1 MSDTSDV
8 LGALA
13 TGLAADTRESG
24 RKALEV
30 LESRSPDLFTMSEQT
45 GEDLVATSVGFIDVL
60 LSALR
65 METDMP
71 WAEHDKRA
79 REHGRLRAAQGVPL
93 ESLIDVLAVY
103 RRATLEMIAQPLEGR
118 PHRDEV
124 L

>member
-1 MSDTSDV
+1 MSDASDV

-30 LESRSPDLFTMSEQT
+30 LKSSSPELLLMSEQS

-65 METDMP
+65 PETNLP
-71 WAEHDKRA
+71 WAEHGKRA

-93 ESLIDVLAVY
+93 ESLIEVLAIY
-103 RRATLEMIAQPLEGR
+103 RRAT
-118 PHRDEV
+118 
-124 L
+124 